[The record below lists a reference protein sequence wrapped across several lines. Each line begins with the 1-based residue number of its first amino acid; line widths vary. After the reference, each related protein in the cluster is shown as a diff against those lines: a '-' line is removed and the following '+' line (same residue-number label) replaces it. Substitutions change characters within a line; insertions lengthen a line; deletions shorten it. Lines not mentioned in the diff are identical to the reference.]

1 LRKRTVGS
9 KRGAAAIVAGGLG
22 AAVLLAVVLLATA
35 AGGSGG
41 GYTVRAIFDDAD
53 NVISGEDVK
62 IDGVKVG
69 TIGSVTPTPA
79 GKAAV
84 TLNIDNPG
92 FQDFRADASCTIKP
106 QALIGEKFVDCLP
119 TQPRPEGAPLP
130 PPLRQIPA
138 GREGAGEWLL
148 PVANTSSPVDVD
160 LLQDI
165 NRLPVRQRLAIIINE
180 LGAGFAGRGSDLNAV
195 LRRSNPALR
204 ELDKV
209 LGILAAENK
218 VLGNLAV
225 EGDRALIPIA
235 RDRRQFAE
243 FWAQSNTVAT
253 ATARHRGALA
263 QNLALFPVF
272 LRELGPALKRVGQ
285 LADQTTPVFTDLG
298 VAAPG
303 INQLFQSTPALAGSA
318 TQFTKS
324 FGQAGQKIGPAL
336 VASEPLLKQLETL
349 GGATKPFAS
358 NFSALLSSVRST
370 GGLERLL
377 DLIFLGTNSANGYN
391 SLGHFVRAAAVGK
404 TCVGYQITP
413 QSGCS
418 ANFISGS
425 GAAAQASGVSSAG
438 STSVTMARTLAVV
451 DGATPA
457 EAIAEYPGSP
467 TSTTTLLGNGPLD
480 GSPGAA
486 SPTAQPVGGASAGTT
501 YYAPPGESSE
511 ANGLLLNYLL
521 GN

>member
-1 LRKRTVGS
+1 V
-9 KRGAAAIVAGGLG
+9 AIAGGFG
-22 AAVLLAVVLLATA
+22 VAALLVVVLLATA

-41 GYTVRAIFDDAD
+41 SYTVRAIFDDAA

-69 TIGSVTPTPA
+69 TIGSVTPTPT

-84 TLNIDNPG
+84 VLNIDNPG

-130 PPLRQIPA
+130 PPLHRIPA

-148 PVANTSSPVDVD
+148 PVSNTSSPVDVD
-160 LLQDI
+160 LLEDI
-165 NRLPVRQRLAIIINE
+165 NRLPVRQRLTIILNE
-180 LGAGFAGRGSDLNAV
+180 LGTGLAGRGSDLNAV

-209 LGILAAENK
+209 IGILASENK
-218 VLGNLAV
+218 ILGNLAV
-225 EGDRALIPIA
+225 EGDRALVPIA
-235 RDRRQFAE
+235 RDRLQFAE
-243 FWAQSNTVAT
+243 FFAQSATVAT

-263 QNLALFPVF
+263 QNLAAFPVF
-272 LRELGPALKRVGQ
+272 LRELGPALNRVGQ

-303 INQLFQSTPALAGSA
+303 INQTFETIPAFAGSA

-336 VASEPLLKQLETL
+336 TASKPLLTRLEAL
-349 GGATKPFAS
+349 GGAVKPFAS
-358 NFSALLSSVRST
+358 NFSTLLSSVRST
-370 GGLERLL
+370 GGLERVL
-377 DLIFLGTNSANGYN
+377 DLIFLGTNAANGYN
-391 SLGHFVRAAAVGK
+391 SLGHFVRAAVVGK
-404 TCVGYQITP
+404 TCIGYQIAP

-418 ANFISGS
+418 ANFAGGSGS
-425 GAAAQASGVSSAG
+425 AAQASSASGASSA
-438 STSVTMARTLAVV
+438 SSMSVTMARTLAVLN
-451 DGATPA
+451 GASPA

-467 TSTTTLLGNGPLD
+467 TSTTTPLA
-480 GSPGAA
+480 SELSSRGAT
-486 SPTAQPVGGASAGTT
+486 SLTAQPVGGTSAGTT
-501 YYAPPGESSE
+501 YYAPPSESSQ
-511 ANGLLLNYLL
+511 AGGLLLNYLL
-521 GN
+521 GD